1 MRGGARLPF
10 ISARPSARSKARRLA
25 GPAQS
30 RACGLACGLLPSGF
44 VAEQKIFAVRHLR
57 VGGRVIAVQ
66 LSRNDGGSVAGQA
79 LLGAHDTPIVDGP
92 DAESV
97 LATLRDV
104 IEELLLARQ
113 SA

>member
-1 MRGGARLPF
+1 M
-10 ISARPSARSKARRLA
+10 
-25 GPAQS
+25 
-30 RACGLACGLLPSGF
+30 
-44 VAEQKIFAVRHLR
+44 
-57 VGGRVIAVQ
+57 IAVQ

-92 DAESV
+92 DADAV